1 VAPRRL
7 EENAMSRMLLAA
19 LIGTGVL
26 AASAV
31 PASAQ
36 STLAAPATRATK
48 SSPKKRAPKAEAK
61 PEVTAIEGRVE
72 APAEDAER
80 PARRSVPV
88 NRCVKFSQSSPGG
101 SGLLLRLTNECSAAV
116 TCSLSWRVTC
126 HAKADLG
133 GRQSTRLALEP
144 GSDDVV
150 LVEVDACAG
159 RGWDVGGIRWT
170 CEEAARPDK

>member
-1 VAPRRL
+1 MR
-7 EENAMSRMLLAA
+7 RMLLAA
-19 LIGTGVL
+19 LIGTGAL

-36 STLAAPATRATK
+36 PTPTTPATK
-48 SSPKKRAPKAEAK
+48 SSPKKRAAKAETK
-61 PEVTAIEGRVE
+61 PDVTTVEGRVE
-72 APAEDAER
+72 TLADDAER

-88 NRCVKFSQSSPGG
+88 SRCVKFSQSSPG
-101 SGLLLRLTNECSAAV
+101 SPGLLLRLTNECSAAV

-126 HAKADLG
+126 HAKPDP
-133 GRQSTRLALEP
+133 GRQTGRLALEP